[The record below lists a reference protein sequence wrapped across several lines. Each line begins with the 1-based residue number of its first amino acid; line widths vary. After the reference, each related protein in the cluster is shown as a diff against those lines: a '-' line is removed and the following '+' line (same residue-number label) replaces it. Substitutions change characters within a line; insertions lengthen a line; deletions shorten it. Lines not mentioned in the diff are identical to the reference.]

1 MPDDEPATG
10 PLPDLTG
17 WLGRNGTTVTSPAAR
32 CRVTGAPVE
41 VLLRAWDLGDW
52 TGLPLADIPDLPA
65 WRSDPSYAGH
75 GGESLRALLD
85 RAHTLLGRWHN
96 DQSRLA
102 AVTHGAV
109 VRAALVVALQ
119 APWQTFWDLD
129 VAPNGVT
136 ELHSSGPGW
145 RVTRVNCSPQPG

>member
-10 PLPDLTG
+10 PLPNLTG

-32 CRVTGAPVE
+32 CRVPGASVE

-75 GGESLRALLD
+75 GGESLLALLD

-109 VRAALVVALQ
+109 IRAALVVALQ
-119 APWQTFWDLD
+119 APRRR
-129 VAPNGVT
+129 
-136 ELHSSGPGW
+136 SGISTWPRAASLSCTALVPVGE
-145 RVTRVNCSPQPG
+145 